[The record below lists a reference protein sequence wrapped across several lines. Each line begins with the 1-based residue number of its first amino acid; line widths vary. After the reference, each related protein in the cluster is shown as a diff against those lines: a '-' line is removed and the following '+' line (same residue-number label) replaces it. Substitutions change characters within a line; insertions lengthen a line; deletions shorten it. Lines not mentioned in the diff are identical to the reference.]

1 MSVAANQNVV
11 RSDCERLSGPI
22 AASTR
27 LYKDTMAFI
36 TATGYLDDDTAS
48 GVNTF
53 GGIVVD
59 DYDNGSGSAG
69 DISGET
75 RSEGRF
81 LLTGSGFTQ
90 ASVGKD
96 AYATDNF
103 TITTT
108 PTLTTV
114 RVGKITAYHSTTQVW
129 VEIAVANNT
138 LSKQAGTVAGATITV
153 SAENTNVRTITI
165 QLTDAN
171 GADIAYRQHVLIG
184 VFLDANPDAFVVTG
198 GSTGIAIGTDGALL
212 ALVAKKFFSA
222 VSEADGDI
230 DLTWTDTGTEAAYL
244 GVILPNGKIIMS
256 TALTNT

>member
-1 MSVAANQNVV
+1 MSVTANQNVT
-11 RSDCERLSGPI
+11 RGDCERLSGPI

-27 LYKDTMAFI
+27 LYKDTLVFVS
-36 TATGYLDDDTAS
+36 ATGYLDDDTAS
-48 GVNTF
+48 GANSFAGVS
-53 GGIVVD
+53 VD
-59 DYDNGSGSAG
+59 DYDNSSGSAG
-69 DISGET
+69 DISGEV

-90 ASVGKD
+90 ASVGD
-96 AYATDNF
+96 DVFASDNF
-103 TITTT
+103 TITTVST
-108 PTLTTV
+108 ASTV
-114 RVGKITAYHSTTQVW
+114 RIGKITDYVSSTQVW
-129 VEIAVANNT
+129 VEIET
-138 LSKQAGTVAGATITV
+138 LNKLLGKLGGGVAGATITV
-153 SAENTNVRTITI
+153 GAENANVRAITI

-171 GADIAYRQHVLIG
+171 GNDIAQREHVFVG

-212 ALVAKKFFSA
+212 ALVAKKFFSV

-244 GVILPNGKIIMS
+244 GVILPNGKIVMS